1 MRGKGHGTRDRNRKK
16 RRNGETVKR
25 GDGETVKRRH
35 GETEKFGGFFSNP
48 NR

>member
-1 MRGKGHGTRDRNRKK
+1 MGQGTGGWKK

-35 GETEKFGGFFSNP
+35 GETGKFGGFFSNP